1 MRGGERA
8 AFVYKMHTRYCTNCG
23 EEFRPEILRC
33 SDCGGDLED
42 RYEDEDAEGQPR
54 VAAAAGPEVPE
65 ASVEYRTVFQCLDS
79 AALKA
84 AADCLAAA
92 GIAFRGDGSAAGF
105 NLLVPAE
112 DVPRAVAALAG
123 REGSLFASGDEAPPS
138 VGAEGGVCPACG
150 SSVPPGVVECPGC
163 ALVVGAEPARCDSC
177 GSVLGPADVQCP
189 VCRAREG

>member
-1 MRGGERA
+1 
-8 AFVYKMHTRYCTNCG
+8 VHTRYCTNCG

-33 SDCGGDLED
+33 SDCGGELED
-42 RYEDEDAEGQPR
+42 RYEDEDAEGEPS
-54 VAAAAGPEVPE
+54 VPADEVGAPAPE
-65 ASVEYRTVFQCLDS
+65 ASPEYRTVFRCPDS
-79 AALKA
+79 GALKE

-92 GIAFRGDGSAAGF
+92 GIGFRGDGSAAGF

-123 REGSLFASGDEAPPS
+123 REGGLFASGDEAPPS

-150 SSVPPGVVECPGC
+150 TSVPPGVVECPGC